1 VPSLSAGLRALVGVG
16 LLALAGGAAAG
27 SAVAPLVIDDV
38 TVIDAEGGV
47 RPGRSLLLEDGRIA
61 ALWPADDSAKAPAI
75 GAGVTRLDGRDQF
88 LIPGLWDAHVHVTF
102 LPEVDY
108 RVFFDLAL
116 RHGITAL
123 RDTGGRLD
131 DLAPARA
138 AAGTPDTPDL
148 FVAGPLIDGEPP
160 VYDGSGRFLPAIGIG
175 HGDGDAVTARV
186 DALAAAGVDF
196 LKGYEMLSREQLAAL
211 VAAADRHGLK
221 VAAHV
226 PLAMSAGEAAL
237 TGIDDMQ
244 HLRNLELACARDH
257 SALLKERRAL
267 LEDAAEIAG
276 SDLRQRI
283 HERQRPVALAQQDDA
298 TCRFV
303 VAALASAGVH
313 QTPTLTMVTF
323 RSLRLYADPAWR
335 QGFDLLP
342 AAAAAGWHRDAAALS
357 EQPLRAGAA
366 PLAAWARKMVARL
379 HEAGVPMLAGTDSP
393 LGFLTPGLSL
403 HKELELLVDAGLPPL
418 DALRAATVAPAAFL
432 GVDDE
437 VGTIAAGKR
446 ANLVLLREDPL
457 ADIRHTRSIMA
468 VVKDDRLHRF

>member
-1 VPSLSAGLRALVGVG
+1 MRAKLRALVTAG

-27 SAVAPLVIDDV
+27 GAVAPLVIDDV

-47 RPGRSLLLEDGRIA
+47 RPDRSLLIQDGRIA
-61 ALWPADDSAKAPAI
+61 AVWSADDSAEAPAI
-75 GAGVTRLDGRDQF
+75 EAGVKHLDGRGRF

-108 RVFFDLAL
+108 RVFFELAL

-160 VYDGSGRFLPAIGIG
+160 VYDGSHRFLPAIGIG
-175 HGDGDAVTARV
+175 HRDSDAVTARV

-244 HLRNLELACARDH
+244 HLRNLELACARGH
-257 SALLKERRAL
+257 STL
-267 LEDAAEIAG
+267 LEERQAMLDAAAETSG
-276 SDLRQRI
+276 SALRQRI
-283 HERQRPVALAQQDDA
+283 HDRQRPEALAQQDDA

-303 VAALASAGVH
+303 VAALASTGVH

-323 RSLRLYADPAWR
+323 RSLQLYADPVWR
-335 QGFDLLP
+335 RGFDLLP
-342 AAAAAGWHRDAAALS
+342 AAAAARWHRDAAALS
-357 EQPLRAGAA
+357 EEPVPADAA
-366 PLAAWARKMVARL
+366 SQAAWARQMVARL
-379 HEAGVPMLAGTDSP
+379 HAAGVPMLAGTDSP

-403 HKELELLVDAGLPPL
+403 HKELELLVDAGLTPP
-418 DALRAATVAPAAFL
+418 DALRAATSTPAAFFA
-432 GVDDE
+432 VDDE
-437 VGTIAAGKR
+437 VGTITAGKR
-446 ANLVLLREDPL
+446 ANLVLLRENPL
-457 ADIRHTRSIMA
+457 ADISHTRSIEA
-468 VVKDDRLHRF
+468 VVKDGRLHRY